1 VLAINH
7 FLLAVIIIIGSGI
20 LPLLFLWRRFV
31 LMKALASIG
40 ISAGCLIGLIDAID
54 TLSHGADVSAAVSY
68 LHAFNL
74 AFRMD
79 GLSAFF
85 LIAIFLVALLAAV
98 YSYEYMD
105 NAQKSVR
112 VAVHYLFFSLLVA
125 SMALVVIAA
134 NMITFMLCWEIMSL
148 SSFFLVVYNYESE
161 GNRQAGYLYFIF
173 SQVGAMFILAA
184 FGVIYSHAASFG
196 FAAAAT
202 LPETAKI
209 LVFVLAF
216 IGFGSKAGVFPF
228 HVWLPHAH
236 PAAPSHIS
244 ALMSG
249 VMIKCGIYGIV
260 RFYALLG
267 WHAPLSGYIVLCA
280 GMVSGILGVVYALGQ
295 HDIKRLLAYHSVEN
309 IGIILIG
316 IGLGMIGVAA
326 GNPIMVLLG
335 FGGGLLHVLNHAIFK
350 SLLFMGAGM
359 VLHKTGTRTIDVLGG
374 LIKKM
379 RITGT
384 TFLIGSLAI
393 CGLPPFNGFVSEFL
407 IYIGGFRGVA
417 LNQIDFAFS
426 LLAIVSLAVIGGL
439 ALACFTKVVGVVFQG
454 EPRSSAA
461 EEVNEKGISM
471 IAPMVVLA
479 CACLVI
485 GVFPGVFAGMAF
497 KVVDSL
503 QLGYGRVPLAPFM
516 QLTGNITLAALLFF
530 TLFIL
535 ILFLRVFLYR
545 GKSVTASGTWGCG
558 FTQPTAK
565 MQYTGSSYAG
575 SILAFF
581 GPLAP
586 LAEDHP
592 PIKGRFPE
600 ATHYHS
606 HVDDIAERHM
616 GRVVVHPILAA
627 FDKLRWLQHGDI
639 HLYIGYILLAIVVL
653 LFFV

>member
-1 VLAINH
+1 VLAMNH
-7 FLLAVIIIIGSGI
+7 FFLAVLIIIGSGI

-31 LMKALASIG
+31 MMKAVASLG
-40 ISAGCLIGLIDAID
+40 ISAGCLIGLIDAIVKIF
-54 TLSHGADVSAAVSY
+54 HGADGAASASY
-68 LHAFNL
+68 LHAFTL
-74 AFRMD
+74 SFSMD

-85 LIAIFLVALLAAV
+85 LVVIFLVSLLAAV
-98 YSYEYMD
+98 YSYQYMD
-105 NAQKSVR
+105 NAQKTVR
-112 VAVHYLFFSLLVA
+112 IAVHYLFFSLLVA
-125 SMALVVIAA
+125 SMALVVTAA

-148 SSFFLVVYNYESE
+148 SSFFLVVYNYEST

-184 FGVIYSHAASFG
+184 FGVIYAHAGSFG
-196 FAAAAT
+196 FDGAAV

-209 LVFVLAF
+209 LVFVLAL

-249 VMIKCGIYGIV
+249 VMIKCGIYGIL
-260 RFYALLG
+260 RMYALLS
-267 WHAPLSGYIVLCA
+267 WHAPLSGYIVLSA

-295 HDIKRLLAYHSVEN
+295 HDIKRLLAYSSVEN

-316 IGLGMIGVAA
+316 IGLGMIGVSA
-326 GNPIMVLLG
+326 GNPVMALLG
-335 FGGGLLHVLNHAIFK
+335 FGGGLLHVLNHAMFK
-350 SLLFMGAGM
+350 SMLFMGAGM
-359 VLHKTGTRTIDVLGG
+359 VLHKTGTRTIDKLGG

-407 IYIGGFRGVA
+407 IYFGGFRGA
-417 LNQIDFAFS
+417 AMSQADFAMS

-454 EPRSSAA
+454 EPRSPAA
-461 EEVNEKGISM
+461 EGVKENDISM
-471 IAPMVVLA
+471 TAPMVVLA
-479 CACLVI
+479 GACLMI
-485 GVFPGVFAGMAF
+485 GVFPGVFAGMALTAAE
-497 KVVDSL
+497 SL

-516 QLTGNITLAALLFF
+516 QLTGNITRVALLFF
-530 TLFIL
+530 TVFGL
-535 ILFLRVFLYR
+535 ILVLRVFLYR
-545 GKSVTASGTWGCG
+545 GKTVTASGTWGCG
-558 FTQPTAK
+558 FTQPTVR
-565 MQYTGSSYAG
+565 MQYTESSYAG

-586 LAEDHP
+586 LEEDHP
-592 PIKGRFPE
+592 PIEGRFP
-600 ATHYHS
+600 AKTHYSSYVH
-606 HVDDIAERHM
+606 DIAERHM
-616 GRVVVHPILAA
+616 GSVVVRPILAA

-653 LFFV
+653 LLFV